1 MERYC
6 HAHNFILSGSERL
19 GGRSNP
25 DDDVLLGLLLSAALI
40 LNLAGWAATILG

>member
-1 MERYC
+1 MPI
-6 HAHNFILSGSERL
+6 ILFSAALSVWAVALIL
-19 GGRSNP
+19 GLALP